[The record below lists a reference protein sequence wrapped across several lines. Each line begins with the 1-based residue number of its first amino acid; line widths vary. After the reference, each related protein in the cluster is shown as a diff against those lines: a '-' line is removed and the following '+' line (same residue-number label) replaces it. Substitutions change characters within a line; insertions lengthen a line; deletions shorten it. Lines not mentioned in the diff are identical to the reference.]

1 MKRLRLY
8 WECCWEKYS
17 REYLLLRFW
26 KISKTAI
33 SKSQM
38 IHKRWLYHL
47 SINKKAIGQTDIY
60 PCGESNTM
68 ENIIQQ
74 CRLLERWK
82 VTTTTPR
89 METIGYRRNIRII
102 AIFVRKMDMVI
113 WESTKKKDV
122 CNKVTQHNWPS
133 KEKWNY
139 RLPVTLAVWQQ
150 MNKRVRHTMIIRL
163 AWQEI
168 ASVEVWEVN

>member
-17 REYLLLRFW
+17 REYLLQRLR

-60 PCGESNTM
+60 PCGESKHNWVYHPTM
-68 ENIIQQ
+68 QASWEI
-74 CRLLERWK
+74 K

-89 METIGYRRNIRII
+89 METIGYKRNIRII

-122 CNKVTQHNWPS
+122 CNKVTQH
-133 KEKWNY
+133 
-139 RLPVTLAVWQQ
+139 
-150 MNKRVRHTMIIRL
+150 I
-163 AWQEI
+163 
-168 ASVEVWEVN
+168 